1 MDLFEYQG
9 KDLFAAAGLPV
20 LASLL
25 ARDGAEAER
34 SAFDLGYPLAVK
46 AQVLTGGRGKAG
58 GVRVVQRAEDLGEAV
73 AAVLSL
79 TIKGKPVRSVLLE
92 QGVSVL
98 REMYLA
104 IVLDRGAKKPALMF
118 STRGGMDI
126 EQVAAEAPADILRLH
141 LDPTAPLASELTA
154 RIVAAAGLGDPE
166 LDAQLAD
173 LAGRLWALYRDSDA
187 TLVEINPLAV
197 VRLREGDAG
206 SAEAP
211 AASAGGDPA
220 RLIALDAKVTIDD
233 NALYR
238 QPELAALRPDEDDR
252 EKAAREAGVTYL
264 TLDGTL
270 GVLGNGAGLVMST
283 LDMIGAAGGAA
294 ADFCDVGGG
303 ARAERIAAALDI
315 ITSDARTRALL
326 VNIFGGITRG
336 DEVARGVLAWREGT
350 PVRLPLV
357 VRLDGNNADE
367 GRRILEAAGLE
378 GMVVTQSAVEAV
390 ELAVSAARE
399 GV

>member
-1 MDLFEYQG
+1 
-9 KDLFAAAGLPV
+9 
-20 LASLL
+20 
-25 ARDGAEAER
+25 
-34 SAFDLGYPLAVK
+34 
-46 AQVLTGGRGKAG
+46 
-58 GVRVVQRAEDLGEAV
+58 
-73 AAVLSL
+73 
-79 TIKGKPVRSVLLE
+79 
-92 QGVSVL
+92 
-98 REMYLA
+98 
-104 IVLDRGAKKPALMF
+104 
-118 STRGGMDI
+118 
-126 EQVAAEAPADILRLH
+126 VAAEAPADILRLH
-141 LDPTAPLASELTA
+141 LDPTTQLAPEQAA
-154 RIVAAAGLGDPE
+154 RVVAAAGLGDPE
-166 LDAQLAD
+166 LDAQLTD
-173 LAGRLWALYRDSDA
+173 LAQRLWALYRGSDA

-197 VRLREGDAG
+197 VRREEKKA
-206 SAEAP
+206 SSVETP
-211 AASAGGDPA
+211 AAASDGVSA
-220 RLIALDAKVTIDD
+220 RLVALDAKVTIDD

-264 TLDGTL
+264 TLEGNL

-336 DEVARGVLAWREGT
+336 DEVARGVLACRERGS
-350 PVRLPLV
+350 VGLPLV

-378 GMVVTQSAVEAV
+378 GMLVTQSAVEAV
-390 ELAVSAARE
+390 ALAVSAAGE
-399 GV
+399 GA